1 MVNPKC
7 FTALLTMSVLT
18 TAAPAP
24 AADAEE
30 GKPAPRQ
37 TGRAVYTCHHTYWG
51 APCQP
56 SASINNHL
64 VNVPSDW
71 NNVISSIR
79 NQTAWS
85 CTWYEHGNCEGRS
98 YTNQEDAKLAD
109 GDGFFNDRISSWR
122 CY

>member
-1 MVNPKC
+1 MVKPNC
-7 FTALLTMSVLT
+7 FTALLTMTVLT

-30 GKPAPRQ
+30 
-37 TGRAVYTCHHTYWG
+37 
-51 APCQP
+51 
-56 SASINNHL
+56 

-85 CTWYEHGNCEGRS
+85 CTWYDP
-98 YTNQEDAKLAD
+98 TDMATAKVGLIPTKKMP
-109 GDGFFNDRISSWR
+109 ISLMATASSMTASTLGAVIESAEA
-122 CY
+122 